1 MTKIRTVVVDDEPIA
16 RARLLAL
23 LGTEADVEVVGESSG
38 GRAAVELIDR
48 TTPDLVFLDVQ
59 MPELDGFEMARALKT
74 STPAVVFVTAYEE
87 YALRA
92 FEIHALDY
100 LLKPFSAERFRAA
113 LSHARAQLSERHETS
128 LGRHVLSLLPGAAPR
143 PARDR
148 LVVKAAGR
156 IHFVRTTDIDWCEA
170 SGNYVRLHAG
180 AETHLVRETMSR
192 LEAGLDPARFA
203 RIHRCTI
210 VNVDRILELRHTP
223 GGEYAVV
230 LADGTELPLSR
241 GYRETLQSRV
251 ART

>member
-23 LGTEADVEVVGESSG
+23 LGTESDVEVVGESSG

-48 TTPDLVFLDVQ
+48 MTPDLVFLDVQ
-59 MPELDGFEMARALKT
+59 MPQMDGFEVARALKA

-100 LLKPFSAERFRAA
+100 LLKPFSPERFRAA

-156 IHFVRTTDIDWCEA
+156 IHFVRTADIDWCEA

-180 AETHLVRETMSR
+180 SDTHLVRETMSR

-210 VNVDRILELRHTP
+210 VNVDRIQELRHTP

-230 LADGTELPLSR
+230 LTDGTELALSR
-241 GYRETLQSRV
+241 GYREALQSRV
-251 ART
+251 SRA